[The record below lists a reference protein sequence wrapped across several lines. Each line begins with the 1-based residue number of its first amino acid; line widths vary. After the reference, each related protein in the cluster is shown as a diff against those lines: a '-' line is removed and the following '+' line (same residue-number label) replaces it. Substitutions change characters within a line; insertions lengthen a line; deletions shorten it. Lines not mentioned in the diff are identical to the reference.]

1 MINFLILFVFLFW
14 FLIFDFIF
22 KGLFPHGCN
31 KFFSIWIP
39 NEMKISINFLILSID
54 IVKERHTSY
63 NESTFFLFVAL
74 NYFKIQS
81 ISWNLLEYYSKIL
94 KRQDSAESSKI
105 DSPESFGR
113 FSTVPTLCS
122 TFPYS
127 SFLWIA
133 RKYWCSSWRFKNK
146 KISA

>member
-1 MINFLILFVFLFW
+1 MSNFLILFVFLFW

-54 IVKERHTSY
+54 IVKESHTSY

-81 ISWNLLEYYSKIL
+81 ISWNLLEYYSKFENVKIPQSPLRLIL
-94 KRQDSAESSKI
+94 RNHSAGSLQFPHCAPRSRI
-105 DSPESFGR
+105 PR
-113 FSTVPTLCS
+113 F
-122 TFPYS
+122 YE
-127 SFLWIA
+127 
-133 RKYWCSSWRFKNK
+133 
-146 KISA
+146 